1 MLLGLI
7 KALARTPLR
16 AARAT
21 RRFGYCV
28 TKFAQALGVKIKP
41 LAPVPAPPPDSAR
54 SADPVAAILAMPEFQ
69 DTVRWFAENPAAQ
82 RSLVSP
88 DTQALLFT
96 LVRNLKPANVFEI
109 GSYRCGSSE
118 AICRAL
124 CENGM
129 GTLHTTDPFGGGV
142 VPAIL
147 LKWPEAMRRHV
158 HFHVLDSM
166 AFYMLMTSI
175 RTCAGLIFIDGN
187 HEYEFALFDLQAA
200 ARHLVP
206 GGFVLL
212 DNVSQPG
219 PFFAAMDFMRANSD
233 WRECGNS
240 LSRYRSSHPFDRNR
254 TAIHNTDLLVL
265 RAPPHITIAARPR
278 TVGQQLFASRT
289 VSGMRLVLRERATSG
304 TLTAQC
310 VLRGFGRTPVEV
322 VGETNLALCNAEQ
335 NVEIRFFPPIALD

>member
-1 MLLGLI
+1 
-7 KALARTPLR
+7 
-16 AARAT
+16 
-21 RRFGYCV
+21 
-28 TKFAQALGVKIKP
+28 
-41 LAPVPAPPPDSAR
+41 
-54 SADPVAAILAMPEFQ
+54 
-69 DTVRWFAENPAAQ
+69 
-82 RSLVSP
+82 
-88 DTQALLFT
+88 
-96 LVRNLKPANVFEI
+96 
-109 GSYRCGSSE
+109 
-118 AICRAL
+118 
-124 CENGM
+124 
-129 GTLHTTDPFGGGV
+129 
-142 VPAIL
+142 
-147 LKWPEAMRRHV
+147 MRRHV

-310 VLRGFGRTPVEV
+310 VLRGFGRTLVEV
-322 VGETNLALCNAEQ
+322 VGETNLARGWLGTGRPRCCSPNRRRSSE
-335 NVEIRFFPPIALD
+335 PPLRTVGRRSNDSALAGPILEDLSAVSWSAALRDSGSGGPTRAGRNN